1 MFKPPYFVWVLSALF
16 IFNSRLLQAETMQ
29 HEDRLT
35 VDNSLTLHSLIEQ
48 ALPHYPSSQL
58 LSAKKQALE
67 AHQIQ
72 ANSLLPGSAA
82 IILRNQNDQ
91 LLSRNGET
99 EWEAGVELPIWLSGQ
114 RNARAAIATVSEKN
128 IHADT
133 QNMRLQLTGM
143 VRDALWDIQLM
154 QGLAD
159 IAQSKHTSAN
169 QLQIDIEKRVKLG
182 DLAQQD
188 ALIAQTETLQAES
201 ELINAKAEVQHA
213 QFRYSNLTAL
223 NTMPAD
229 FTEKQSTKSELD
241 DAHPALQEANG
252 LIELSVERRNLAQ
265 IETRDNPTLTL
276 GTRSLRGASDAEY
289 NNSIGVTLKIPLQA
303 EARNAPLRAAAEMQ
317 YSESHVNLSRLKLL
331 LAAAM
336 HEAEHNLEIGVL
348 QLEVLTKQNAIAE
361 QSLTI
366 ARKAFQ
372 LGELDLSDLIRIQTQ
387 AFNAAR
393 ALKNQQIQQLWNIA
407 RYNQAVGELP

>member
-1 MFKPPYFVWVLSALF
+1 MFKPPYFVWILFAIF
-16 IFNSRLLQAETMQ
+16 IFNSGILHAETIP

-58 LSAKKQALE
+58 LNAKKIELE
-67 AHQIQ
+67 ARQIQ
-72 ANSLLPGSAA
+72 AKSLLPGAA
-82 IILRNQNDQ
+82 AVILRNQNDR

-114 RNARAAIATVSEKN
+114 RKAREAIATVSEKN
-128 IHADT
+128 INTDV

-159 IAQSKHTSAN
+159 IAQSKHASAS
-169 QLQIDIEKRVKLG
+169 QLQADIEKRVKLG
-182 DLAQQD
+182 DLAQKD

-201 ELINAKAEVQHA
+201 ELIEAQAQLQHA
-213 QFRYSNLTAL
+213 KFRYINLTGL
-223 NTMPAD
+223 KTIPTD
-229 FTEKQSTKSELD
+229 FTEKQSAKSELD
-241 DAHPALQEANG
+241 DAHPALQDANG
-252 LIELSVERRNLAQ
+252 LIELSAERRNLAQ

-276 GTRSLRGASDAEY
+276 GTRSLRGASDTEY
-289 NNSIGVTLKIPLQA
+289 NNSIGITLNIPLQA
-303 EARNAPLRAAAEMQ
+303 ETRNAPLRAAAEMQ
-317 YSESHVNLSRLKLL
+317 YSESQVNLSQLKILL
-331 LAAAM
+331 EAAM
-336 HEAEHNLEIGVL
+336 HESKHNLEVGVL
-348 QLEVLTKQNAIAE
+348 QLDVLTKQDAIAE
-361 QSLTI
+361 QSLSI

-393 ALKNQQIQQLWNIA
+393 TLKNQQIQQLWNTA